1 MNIITNPKRSV
12 WSSLTERPYVD
23 NKSVHTV
30 VKEVFENVKN
40 YGDKSLIEYT
50 KKFDNIELTT
60 IEVEAKSISN
70 SEFIISQKLKDSID
84 LAFKN
89 IYKFHKS
96 QIQKKEIIKINEG
109 ISCWQEKRPIERV
122 GFYIPG
128 GTAPLFSTVLMLGI
142 PSLIANCPN
151 RILCTPPDKNGEIPV
166 EILYVCKICKIK
178 NIFKVGGSQAIAAM
192 TLGTETIPMVNKI
205 FGPGNQYVTIAKRY
219 SMNFGVSIDM
229 PAGPS
234 ELLVLADESANPKFV
249 ASDLLSQAEH
259 GNDSQ
264 VILVSNSK
272 KIINNINNEIDI
284 QKKKLK
290 RINIINE
297 SLKNSNS
304 IFFNL
309 IDDALDFINEYAPE
323 HYIINVKNEDYCISK
338 LVNAGSV
345 FLGNYTPESAGDYAS
360 GTNHTL
366 PTNGYAKQYSGV
378 NTDSFLKTITF
389 QKITK
394 FGLKSISSAVE
405 TMAEHEGLDAHKSA
419 VSIRIN
425 SNES

>member
-12 WSSLTERPYVD
+12 WSSLIERPYID
-23 NKSVHTV
+23 NKSVITV

-96 QIQKKEIIKINEG
+96 QIQKKEIVKINEG
-109 ISCWQEKRPIERV
+109 INCWQEKRPIERV

-272 KIINNINNEIDI
+272 KIINDINNEIDI

-405 TMAEHEGLDAHKSA
+405 TMAEHEGLDAHKNA